1 MDKMALLRAE
11 HISKSYGEKHVL
23 QDISIHL
30 DQGELVSLVGANGA
44 GKSTLLSAILGLVK
58 IKQGEIIYKD
68 ENLVG
73 KNYYEIVRKRIAI
86 VPEGRQVFAGMT
98 VEENLKLGSFNLK
111 KDSKRDS
118 DTMAQVFEYFPRL
131 KERIKQPAGTMS
143 GGEQQMLAVGRALMA
158 HPGLLILDEPSMGL
172 APLVVNQVFDII
184 KKIKETG
191 VTMLLIEQNA
201 NKALKISDRAYVL
214 RTGNVIMEDKAEN
227 MLGNQAL
234 LESYLK

>member
-1 MDKMALLRAE
+1 M
-11 HISKSYGEKHVL
+11 
-23 QDISIHL
+23 
-30 DQGELVSLVGANGA
+30 SLVGANGA

-111 KDSKRDS
+111 KDSKRDN

-158 HPGLLILDEPSMGL
+158 HPELLILDEPSMGL

>member
-1 MDKMALLRAE
+1 MIMSVLKINDLVATYGPITAL
-11 HISKSYGEKHVL
+11 HGV
-23 QDISIHL
+23 SIHVE
-30 DQGELVSLVGANGA
+30 QGELVSLVGANGA

-111 KDSKRDS
+111 KDSKRDN

-158 HPGLLILDEPSMGL
+158 HPELLILDEPSMGL

>member
-1 MDKMALLRAE
+1 MSVLKINDLVATYGPITAL
-11 HISKSYGEKHVL
+11 HGV
-23 QDISIHL
+23 SIHVE
-30 DQGELVSLVGANGA
+30 QGELVSLVGANGA

-143 GGEQQMLAVGRALMA
+143 GGEQQLRAAGRALMA
-158 HPGLLILDEPSMGL
+158 HPELLILDEPSMGL

>member
-1 MDKMALLRAE
+1 MIMSVLKINDLVATYGPITAL
-11 HISKSYGEKHVL
+11 HGV
-23 QDISIHL
+23 SIHVE
-30 DQGELVSLVGANGA
+30 QGELVSLVGANGA

-158 HPGLLILDEPSMGL
+158 HPELLILDEPSMGL
-172 APLVVNQVFDII
+172 APLMVNQVFDII

>member
-1 MDKMALLRAE
+1 MIMSVLKINDLVATYGPITAL
-11 HISKSYGEKHVL
+11 HGV
-23 QDISIHL
+23 SIHVE
-30 DQGELVSLVGANGA
+30 QGELVSLVGANGA

-111 KDSKRDS
+111 KDSKRDN

-158 HPGLLILDEPSMGL
+158 HPDLLILDEPSMGL

>member
-1 MDKMALLRAE
+1 MSVLKINDLVATYGPITAL
-11 HISKSYGEKHVL
+11 HGV
-23 QDISIHL
+23 SIHVE
-30 DQGELVSLVGANGA
+30 QGELVSLVGANGA

-158 HPGLLILDEPSMGL
+158 HPELLILDEPSMGL

-234 LESYLK
+234 LESYMK

>member
-1 MDKMALLRAE
+1 MIMSVLKINDLVATYGPITAL
-11 HISKSYGEKHVL
+11 HGV
-23 QDISIHL
+23 SIHVE
-30 DQGELVSLVGANGA
+30 QGELVSLVGANGA

-158 HPGLLILDEPSMGL
+158 HPELLILDEPSMGL

>member
-1 MDKMALLRAE
+1 MSVLKINDLVATYGPITAL
-11 HISKSYGEKHVL
+11 HGV
-23 QDISIHL
+23 SIHVE
-30 DQGELVSLVGANGA
+30 QGELVSLVGANGA

-158 HPGLLILDEPSMGL
+158 HPELLILDEPSMGL
-172 APLVVNQVFDII
+172 APLMVNQVFDII

>member
-1 MDKMALLRAE
+1 MIMSVLKINDLVATYGPITAL
-11 HISKSYGEKHVL
+11 HGV
-23 QDISIHL
+23 SIHVE
-30 DQGELVSLVGANGA
+30 QGELVSLVGANGA

-98 VEENLKLGSFNLK
+98 VEEKLKLGSFNLK

-131 KERIKQPAGTMS
+131 KERIKQPEMCIRDRISSAAG
-143 GGEQQMLAVGRALMA
+143 
-158 HPGLLILDEPSMGL
+158 
-172 APLVVNQVFDII
+172 
-184 KKIKETG
+184 KKQLQRNRKSKE
-191 VTMLLIEQNA
+191 VEL
-201 NKALKISDRAYVL
+201 
-214 RTGNVIMEDKAEN
+214 
-227 MLGNQAL
+227 
-234 LESYLK
+234 

>member
-1 MDKMALLRAE
+1 MSVLKINDLVATYGPITAL
-11 HISKSYGEKHVL
+11 HGV
-23 QDISIHL
+23 SIHVE
-30 DQGELVSLVGANGA
+30 QGELVSLVGANGA

-111 KDSKRDS
+111 KDSKRDN

-158 HPGLLILDEPSMGL
+158 HPELLILDEPSMGL

>member
-1 MDKMALLRAE
+1 MIMSVLKINDLVATYGPITAL
-11 HISKSYGEKHVL
+11 HGV
-23 QDISIHL
+23 SIHVE
-30 DQGELVSLVGANGA
+30 QGELVSLVGANGA

-158 HPGLLILDEPSMGL
+158 HPELLILDEPSMGL

-184 KKIKETG
+184 KKIKGTG

>member
-1 MDKMALLRAE
+1 M
-11 HISKSYGEKHVL
+11 
-23 QDISIHL
+23 
-30 DQGELVSLVGANGA
+30 SLVGANGA

-158 HPGLLILDEPSMGL
+158 HPELLILDEPSMGL

>member
-1 MDKMALLRAE
+1 MIMSLLEINNLVATYGPITAL
-11 HISKSYGEKHVL
+11 HGV
-23 QDISIHL
+23 SIHVE
-30 DQGELVSLVGANGA
+30 QGELVSLVGANGA
-44 GKSTLLSAILGLVK
+44 GKSTLLSSILGLVK
-58 IKQGEIIYKD
+58 VKEGEIIYKG

-73 KNYYEIVRKRIAI
+73 KRYYDIVKKGIAI
-86 VPEGRQVFAGMT
+86 VPEGRQVFPGMT
-98 VEENLKLGSFNLK
+98 VEENLKLGAFNLK
-111 KDSKRDS
+111 KDAKRDS
-118 DTMAQVFEYFPRL
+118 ETMAQVFDYFPRL

-158 HPGLLILDEPSMGL
+158 HPDLLILDEPSMGL

-227 MLGNQAL
+227 MLGNPAL